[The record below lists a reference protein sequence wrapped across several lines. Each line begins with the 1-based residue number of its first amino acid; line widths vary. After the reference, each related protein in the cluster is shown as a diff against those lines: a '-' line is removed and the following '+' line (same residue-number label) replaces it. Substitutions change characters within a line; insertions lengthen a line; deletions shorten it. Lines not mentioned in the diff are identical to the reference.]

1 MENNNKW
8 VDTTPI
14 GIFIVGGILIGG
26 FWPMLV
32 GNVSPAASPLI
43 AGMIVA
49 SSIVFVILMA
59 VEIRAGNLF
68 GATLNGV
75 FGVLLG
81 LAPGFMF
88 LVSFLAGGMGIETDF
103 RIVGWYFFY
112 VAPVLLVVGFVAGGM
127 FWHMAVALWVLA
139 VDVFLI
145 GMVFAGY
152 LSSSIEPVLG
162 WIIFAGGIYFFY
174 MAAGGF
180 LAGMLHR
187 PVLPM
192 GGPLFK
198 VNH

>member
-1 MENNNKW
+1 MENNGKW

-14 GIFIVGGILIGG
+14 GIFIVGGILLGA

-32 GNVSPAASPLI
+32 GYITPAASPLI
-43 AGMIVA
+43 AGIIIA
-49 SSIVFVILMA
+49 SSAVFIILM
-59 VEIRAGNLF
+59 VIDIRCGNLF

-81 LAPGFMF
+81 LAPGLMF
-88 LVSFLAGGMGIETDF
+88 LLAFLAGGMGIQVDM
-103 RIVGWYFFY
+103 RVLGWYFFY

-127 FWHMAVALWVLA
+127 FWHMAIALWVLA

-152 LSSSIEPVLG
+152 LSASIEPTLG

-180 LAGMLHR
+180 MAGMMGR

-198 VNH
+198 AK

>member
-14 GIFIVGGILIGG
+14 AIFIVGGILLGA

-32 GNVSPAASPLI
+32 GYVSLAASPLI
-43 AGMIVA
+43 AGIIIA
-49 SSIVFVILMA
+49 SSVVFIILM
-59 VEIRAGNLF
+59 VVDIRCGNLF

-81 LAPGFMF
+81 LAPGLIF
-88 LVSFLAGGMGIETDF
+88 LFSFLAQGMGIEVDM
-103 RIVGWYFFY
+103 RVIGWYFFY
-112 VAPVLLVVGFVAGGM
+112 VAPVLLVVGFIAGGL
-127 FWHMAVALWVLA
+127 FWHMAIALWALA
-139 VDVFLI
+139 IDVFLI
-145 GMVFAGY
+145 GLVFAGY
-152 LSSSIEPVLG
+152 LSPSIEPTLG

-198 VNH
+198 ANK